1 MLVYRVLRG
10 LGFFIAYPAVPRLQ
24 GGSNT
29 HCGIYPPVYSS
40 GFPRLFRVLVFSLHS
55 ARRLLERT
63 WRRKE
68 SQLPYPNFLKSKPLT
83 CLNARRKTQKAF
95 SLGRYQAN
103 FFRTLGLRNFSQIPN
118 KFRIFEIFSEFLKN
132 FLRHRFPK
140 INWPGNVLG
149 RKLFVFF
156 SVRLSMK
163 FFQLVF

>member
-1 MLVYRVLRG
+1 MLVDRVLRG
-10 LGFFIAYPAVPRLQ
+10 LDFFIAYPAVPMFQ

-83 CLNARRKTQKAF
+83 CLNARRKTQKVF

-103 FFRTLGLRNFSQIPN
+103 FFLGTFVLESFSKIPKKWQN
-118 KFRIFEIFSEFLKN
+118 FRIFSI
-132 FLRHRFPK
+132 
-140 INWPGNVLG
+140 
-149 RKLFVFF
+149 
-156 SVRLSMK
+156 
-163 FFQLVF
+163 